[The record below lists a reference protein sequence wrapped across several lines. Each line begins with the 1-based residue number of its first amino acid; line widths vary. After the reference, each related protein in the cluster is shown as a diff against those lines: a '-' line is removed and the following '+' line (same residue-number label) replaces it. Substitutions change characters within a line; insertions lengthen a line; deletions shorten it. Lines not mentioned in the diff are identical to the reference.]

1 MITAKDFFVSQSA
14 LTGESMAVEKT
25 AERGDIAGQSAH
37 GPAKR
42 LLPGSTVT
50 SGTARGVVVNTGTR
64 TLFGS
69 IAEQLTESREETS
82 FDRACA
88 PSPG

>member
-1 MITAKDFFVSQSA
+1 M
-14 LTGESMAVEKT
+14 E
-25 AERGDIAGQSAH
+25 
-37 GPAKR
+37 
-42 LLPGSTVT
+42 LPNACFLGSNVT

-69 IAEQLTESREETS
+69 ISERLASEREKTS
-82 FDRACA
+82 FDTACA